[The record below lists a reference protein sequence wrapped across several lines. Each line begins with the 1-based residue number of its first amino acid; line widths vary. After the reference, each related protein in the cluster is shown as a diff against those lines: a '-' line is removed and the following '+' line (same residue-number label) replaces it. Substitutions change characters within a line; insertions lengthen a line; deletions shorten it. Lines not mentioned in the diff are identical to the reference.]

1 MSFLA
6 APWLRRINLNIMK
19 IIKNEKLI
27 KRNSQIGQYTS
38 IGALVVLGIG
48 MYISFTRADLFV
60 WSVTSLVV
68 GFTMTQVGMFFS
80 NRWGRSPRPD
90 ELLDSGLKG
99 LPNEDTIYHY
109 VTSVSHLYVGT
120 AGIWVL
126 LPLHQRGRVT
136 YQKNRWKISGG
147 GFMQGYLSIFGQEG
161 LGRPELEIT
170 SEMDS
175 VKRYLA
181 KKLDNENDVPEI
193 QGALIFTNDL
203 VEIEDGDAPTPALKL
218 KRLKDFIRQKSKEK
232 SVGPFALEKIKSV
245 LPKED

>member
-1 MSFLA
+1 
-6 APWLRRINLNIMK
+6 MK

-38 IGALVVLGIG
+38 IGALVILGVG
-48 MYISFTRADLFV
+48 MYISFTRPDLFA
-60 WSVTSLVV
+60 WSMASLVV
-68 GFTMTQVGMFFS
+68 GFAMTQVGMFFS

-99 LPNEDTIYHY
+99 LPNDDAIYHY
-109 VTSVSHLYVGT
+109 VTPVSHLYVGS

-136 YQKNRWKISGG
+136 YQKNHWKIAGG
-147 GFMQGYLSIFGQEG
+147 GVMQGYLSIFGQEG
-161 LGRPELEIT
+161 LGRPELEIA

-175 VKRYLA
+175 IKRQLA
-181 KKLDNENDVPEI
+181 KKLGNESEVPEI

-203 VEIEDGDAPTPALKL
+203 VEIGENDAPTPALKL
-218 KRLKDFIRQKSKEK
+218 KQLKDFLRQKSKDK
-232 SVGPFALEKIKSV
+232 PLPTQLLGQIKG
-245 LPKED
+245 LFEDMQ

>member
-1 MSFLA
+1 
-6 APWLRRINLNIMK
+6 
-19 IIKNEKLI
+19 EKLI

-38 IGALVVLGIG
+38 IAALVVLGVG
-48 MYISFTRADLFV
+48 MYISFTRPDLFA
-60 WSVTSLVV
+60 WSVTSLVA

-90 ELLDSGLKG
+90 EQLDAGLKG

-109 VTSVSHLYVGT
+109 VTPVSHLYVGA

-147 GFMQGYLSIFGQEG
+147 GFMQNYLSIFGQEG
-161 LGRPELEIT
+161 LGRPELEIV
-170 SEMDS
+170 SEIDS
-175 VKRYLA
+175 IKRHLVK
-181 KKLDNENDVPEI
+181 KMENEGDVPEI

-203 VEIEDGDAPTPALKL
+203 VEIEANDAPTPALKL
-218 KRLKDFIRQKSKEK
+218 KQLKDFIRQKSKEK
-232 SVGPFALEKIKSV
+232 PLPQKSIEQV
-245 LPKED
+245 KGIFGDS

>member
-1 MSFLA
+1 
-6 APWLRRINLNIMK
+6 MK

-38 IGALVVLGIG
+38 IGALVILGVG
-48 MYISFTRADLFV
+48 MYISFTRADLFA
-60 WSVTSLVV
+60 WSITSLVV
-68 GFTMTQVGMFFS
+68 GFAMTQIGMFFS

-90 ELLDSGLKG
+90 EQLDAGLKG

-109 VTSVSHLYVGT
+109 VTPVSHLYVGS

-126 LPLHQRGRVT
+126 LPLHQRGRVM

-161 LGRPELEIT
+161 LGRPELEIAA
-170 SEMDS
+170 EMDS
-175 VKRYLA
+175 IKKHLA

-193 QGALIFTNDL
+193 NGALVFTNDL
-203 VEIEDGDAPTPALKL
+203 VDIEENDAPTPALKL
-218 KRLKDFIRQKSKEK
+218 KQLKDFIRQKSKDK
-232 SVGPFALEKIKSV
+232 PIGSLTLEKVKSV
-245 LPKED
+245 LPSLD

>member
-1 MSFLA
+1 
-6 APWLRRINLNIMK
+6 MK

-38 IGALVVLGIG
+38 IGALVVLGVG
-48 MYISFTRADLFV
+48 MYISFTRADLFA
-60 WSVTSLVV
+60 WSITSLVV
-68 GFTMTQVGMFFS
+68 GFAMTQVGMFFS

-90 ELLDSGLKG
+90 EQLDSGLKG

-109 VTSVSHLYVGT
+109 VTPVSHLYVGS

-126 LPLHQRGRVT
+126 LPLHQRGRVI

-161 LGRPELEIT
+161 LGRPELEIAA
-170 SEMDS
+170 EMDS
-175 VKRYLA
+175 IKRYLV
-181 KKLDNENDVPEI
+181 KKLVFQSDVPEI

-203 VEIEDGDAPTPALKL
+203 VEIEENAAPNPALKL
-218 KRLKDFIRQKSKEK
+218 KQLKDFIRQKSKDK
-232 SVGPFALEKIKSV
+232 SIGSLTLEKVKSV
-245 LPKED
+245 LPQEE